1 MGQDWDDLS
10 AVSKSHRGSLQ
21 EMVTASGKPKFSR
34 PAPAFDLSLASNQSM
49 YRWHL
54 EWLREV
60 HRVLRP
66 GGTVKAFGGT
76 RTFHRLGQAVEE
88 AGFVDVHFEAW
99 NYATGFPKSHSVG
112 KDIDKRVGAER
123 VVLGE
128 RHGKG
133 IASGSRHFV
142 GGKSPATT
150 FVTRPATDDAASW
163 EDWGTALK
171 PAWEPV
177 VVGAK
182 PRRRTP

>member
-54 EWLREV
+54 EWLQEV
-60 HRVLRP
+60 HRVLQP
-66 GGTVKAFGGT
+66 GGLVKAFGGT

-112 KDIDKRVGAER
+112 KNVDKMHRVESTIT
-123 VVLGE
+123 GE
-128 RHGKG
+128 RRGKG
-133 IASGSRHFV
+133 IASGARNFV
-142 GGKSPATT
+142 GGKSPEVTL
-150 FVTRPATDDAASW
+150 VTRATSPDARLW

-182 PRRRTP
+182 PRSVPL